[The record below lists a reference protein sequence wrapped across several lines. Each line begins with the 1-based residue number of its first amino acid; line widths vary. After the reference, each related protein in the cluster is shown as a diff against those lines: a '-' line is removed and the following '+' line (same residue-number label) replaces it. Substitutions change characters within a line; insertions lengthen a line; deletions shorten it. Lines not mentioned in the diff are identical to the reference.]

1 MTAHISIDDMQYLSE
16 RRLPGAVEKGYIHRN
31 PVMPSRTKATIIYKV
46 NQACRGR
53 GYLCGTPECLRTLQ
67 N

>member
-1 MTAHISIDDMQYLSE
+1 MVIRKTNDIRNADSL
-16 RRLPGAVEKGYIHRN
+16 GAVEKGYIHRN